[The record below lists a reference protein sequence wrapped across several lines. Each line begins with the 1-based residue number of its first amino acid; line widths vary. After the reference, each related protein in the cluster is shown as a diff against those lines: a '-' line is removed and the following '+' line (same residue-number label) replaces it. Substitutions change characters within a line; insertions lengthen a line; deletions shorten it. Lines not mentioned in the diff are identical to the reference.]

1 MDSHISKEKLRSK
14 IVTTYY
20 GRKELN
26 LSWLDLLEL
35 PEAVLELTE
44 LEELDLSWNKLK
56 TIPENVGK
64 LNNITE
70 LNVRGNQ
77 LSIFPASLTQLK
89 KLKRLYI
96 SHNKLTTIPDAIGE
110 MVALE
115 GLDLSYNQLT
125 VLSPAIKQ
133 LKKLKWLN
141 ISHNKLT
148 TIPDAIGEMVA
159 LEGLDLSYNQL
170 TVLSPAI
177 KQLKKLEWLN
187 ISHNKLTTISDAIG
201 EMKQLWHGN
210 PFTGLDLSYNQ
221 LTVLS
226 PAIKQLKKLLWLSV
240 YGNPFTVEGMRSVT
254 ELEDRGIIDRVYSDL
269 RVQLAYERALKDG
282 YVTVYRSRILLIGQ
296 DRAGKTSLKKS
307 LLGLPFDS
315 EEQSTEGIEVDP
327 SKCEIDVD
335 QAARNWQSIGEIK
348 PGLLECSKDVAKT
361 VVEKIYA
368 QDENSGVDTDETSE
382 EDFEKDSA
390 HISSA
395 DFEEGSF
402 NGYKYGRKEVE
413 DKGDYLS
420 VDAMHNIS
428 IEHTMDCTSD
438 EPKVIIDV
446 AQPPDTVKHVHQLLK
461 YLQGKDIKSGLFKE
475 ESYVMDIWDFAGQHL
490 YYASHPIFLSQRALY
505 ILVHNLSKPLDAA
518 AEPCMRQGSNDVKLE
533 NPNNETNMENLLSWL
548 ATVHGVAL
556 ATDDPDDDAQHK
568 LPYLRPP
575 VFIVGT
581 HADKPVEDIEV
592 IKKQIQ
598 ERISGME
605 YEKHVVRPL
614 FCIDNTQGQNLID
627 NSQGQNLIKKFIQK
641 IRKQRE
647 KHKTAEE
654 EGKGDGID
662 ELQNRILEVLRQE
675 PYMGEKIPVRWF
687 LFEKVIEALLAK
699 QIYYRNLQQLEH
711 YARKDCFMKDAKEF
725 EAMIS
730 FYHGL
735 GMIIKHRSTVVL
747 KAQWLIDLF
756 KQLITI
762 PPFNE
767 QTPLYAKYWQE
778 LEASGILS
786 MEHVDHVFSS
796 FITGGIVKADI
807 LDMMERFGLIAKFS
821 ASPTD
826 KKYFVPAQLKSSP
839 VELCNMELSSTDPCP
854 LYLLFV
860 HGFVPHG
867 LFLQLVSRCIRWCS
881 ETWATHQPT
890 LYQNGAWF
898 IIGKDI
904 HDFVLICKTGFV
916 KVTLRQRKAQSDQV
930 EGQNSVELATLVREF
945 LEDTLKNLSQE
956 MPYLRGMKYRL
967 CVACPY
973 CHQGAEETRRACS
986 DQVKTSCTHKDCF
999 HLIDANEGQ
1008 PDICKR
1014 KPCNMVEP
1022 VCGLKKWFL
1031 KRRSQ
1036 GLSSSN
1042 VAARSHDEASEI
1054 NPMKSAT
1061 ALKVTLLGSEW
1072 SSSMGGLSTINRQLA
1087 ILLAKHSEVD
1097 VTLLVPQFACSEDE
1111 RRNASSHNV
1120 SIQEA
1125 EKLAGFSDPLEWLSF
1140 PPRDLDIDFVLG
1152 HGAKLGKQAQVIRK
1166 YHSCKWIQVVHT
1178 APEELGM
1185 YKNYPMAISKGEDKS
1200 TTEVELCKLADAVV
1214 AVGPKLTKAYSSYL
1228 RSCEKHQDIIQLT
1241 PSTFIEFSD
1250 VKQAAVDMDNFK
1262 VLTFGRGDPEDFS
1275 LKGYDISARAI
1286 VELEDRSYHLIFVG
1300 APDGKQDEVAKNLL
1314 ESGIDKKQLTVRK
1327 FMQSKEGLK
1336 ELFCE
1341 VDLCIMPSRTEGFG
1355 LTALEALSAGLPIL
1369 VSGNSGFGEA
1379 LCTVPSGKSFVVE
1392 SEDPEEWAKAIAGVR
1407 QKERSDRLQDIQQLR
1422 SSYEEK
1428 FSWEKQCDSLVEKMW
1443 DIVHASK
1450 RQDTS
1455 FRAQQ
1460 VKVVDTSTEQLTVDS
1475 LLTPSYLKQI
1485 IQELQQMQLDASKVK
1500 SRTDLSLGLRN
1511 IASDRGFRIS
1521 DNQGLGNCMF
1531 YALSEQL
1538 EIVKGI
1544 KIPHGELR
1552 QNLVQYLRGNPKLP
1566 DGTDLF
1572 DFVHGH
1578 QTWTEY
1584 LVHMEQDGAWG
1595 DHVILCAA
1603 ANYFETCI
1611 RVVSSLSHS
1620 NDVIITPHCPVDE
1633 SKPLVLGHIHEM
1645 HYVSLQPVQGNWGLL
1660 SDWLG
1665 ATLKSWCSIG

>member
-1 MDSHISKEKLRSK
+1 MDSFISKEKLRSK
-14 IVTTYY
+14 IRTDYV
-20 GRKELN
+20 GRKTLN
-26 LSWLDLLEL
+26 LSARDLLKL
-35 PEAVLELTE
+35 PKAVLELTE
-44 LEELDLSWNKLK
+44 LEKLDLSRNKLK

-64 LNNITE
+64 LNNITAFY
-70 LNVRGNQ
+70 VSGNQ

-89 KLKRLYI
+89 KLRWLDISRNKLTTISDAIGEMVELWGLVLSNNQLTVLSPAIKQLKKLERLNI
-96 SHNKLTTIPDAIGE
+96 SHNKLTTISDAIGE

-115 GLDLSYNQLT
+115 ELDLSYNQLT

-133 LKKLKWLN
+133 LKKLKR
-141 ISHNKLT
+141 
-148 TIPDAIGEMVA
+148 
-159 LEGLDLSYNQL
+159 LD
-170 TVLSPAI
+170 
-177 KQLKKLEWLN
+177 
-187 ISHNKLTTISDAIG
+187 ISHNKLTTISDTIG
-201 EMKQLWHGN
+201 EMVSLEKLG
-210 PFTGLDLSYNQ
+210 LSYNQ
-221 LTVLS
+221 LTVLN
-226 PAIKQLKKLLWLSV
+226 PAIKQLKKLQSLFV
-240 YGNPFTVEGMRSVT
+240 KGNPFTVEGMRSVV

-269 RVQLAYERALKDG
+269 QGPMRERLKAQLAYERALQDG
-282 YVTVYRSRILLIGQ
+282 YVMVYRGRILLIGQ

-315 EEQSTEGIEVDP
+315 GEQSTEGIEVDP

-335 QAARNWQSIGEIK
+335 QAARNWQSIGENK
-348 PGLLECSKDVAKT
+348 PGLLECSKDVAKI
-361 VVEKIYA
+361 VAEKLFTQEDHHA
-368 QDENSGVDTDETSE
+368 RKMSMQQEKLRQKDSDKSSK

-390 HISSA
+390 HISPA
-395 DFEEGSF
+395 DFEKGSL
-402 NGYKYGRKEVE
+402 E
-413 DKGDYLS
+413 
-420 VDAMHNIS
+420 
-428 IEHTMDCTSD
+428 
-438 EPKVIIDV
+438 EPEVIIDV
-446 AQPPDTVKHVHQLLK
+446 AQPPDTEKHVHQWLK
-461 YLQGKDIKSGLFKE
+461 YLKGKDIKSGLFQE
-475 ESYVMDIWDFAGQHL
+475 ESYYTMDLWDFAGQHL
-490 YYASHPIFLSQRALY
+490 YYTSHPIFLSQRALY
-505 ILVHNLSKPLDAA
+505 ILVHNLSKPLDAT

-548 ATVHGVAL
+548 ATVHSVAL
-556 ATDDPDDDAQHK
+556 ATDDPDDDTQHR

-581 HADKPVEDIEV
+581 HADKPVEDIAI

-598 ERISGME
+598 ERISGMK

-614 FCIDNTQGQNLID
+614 FCIDNTQRP
-627 NSQGQNLIKKFIQK
+627 NLIKKIIQK
-641 IRKQRE
+641 IQKLKG
-647 KHKTAEE
+647 KHETAEE
-654 EGKGDGID
+654 EGKADGIK
-662 ELQNRILEVLRQE
+662 ELQNKILEVLRQE

-687 LFEKVIEALLAK
+687 LFEKVIEALVAK
-699 QIYYRNLQQLEH
+699 QIYHRNLQQLEH
-711 YARKDCFMKDAKEF
+711 YAKKDCFMKDAKEF
-725 EAMIS
+725 ESMIS

-762 PPFNE
+762 PPFNK
-767 QTPLYAKYWQE
+767 QNARYANFWRE
-778 LEASGILS
+778 LEGSGILS
-786 MEHVDHVFSS
+786 MERVDYVFSS
-796 FITGGIVKADI
+796 FIGPGIIREDI
-807 LDMMERFGLIAKFS
+807 LDMMEQFGLIAKFS
-821 ASPTD
+821 VSPNEE
-826 KKYFVPAQLKSSP
+826 KYFVPAQLKSSP
-839 VELCNMELSSTDPCP
+839 VELCKMEPSSTDPCP
-854 LYLLFV
+854 LYFLFV

-867 LFLQLVSRCIRWCS
+867 LFLQLVSRSIRWCS
-881 ETWATHQPT
+881 KTWAMHQPT
-890 LYQNGAWF
+890 LYHNGAWF

-916 KVTLRQRKAQSDQV
+916 KVILRQKAQSHQIV
-930 EGQNSVELATLVREF
+930 GQNSVELATLVREF

-956 MPYLRGMKYRL
+956 MPYLRGLQYKL
-967 CVACPY
+967 CVACPN
-973 CHQGAEETRRACS
+973 CHQGKEEMCRACS
-986 DQVKTSCTHKDCF
+986 DHMKTTCTHKDCL

-1014 KPCNMVEP
+1014 KPWDMVEL
-1022 VCGLKKWFL
+1022 VCGLEKWFL
-1031 KRRSQ
+1031 KRSQ
-1036 GLSSSN
+1036 GLSSTN
-1042 VAARSHDEASEI
+1042 VSARSHDEASEI
-1054 NPMKSAT
+1054 NPKKSAT

-1087 ILLAKHSEVD
+1087 IQLAKHSEVD
-1097 VTLLVPQFACSEDE
+1097 VTLLVPQFACSEE
-1111 RRNASSHNV
+1111 EKRMASSHNV
-1120 SIQEA
+1120 SIREA
-1125 EKLAGFSDPLEWLSF
+1125 EKLAGFSDHLEWLSF

-1166 YHSCKWIQVVHT
+1166 SHSCKWIQVVHT

-1185 YKNYPMAISKGEDKS
+1185 YKDYPMAISKGEDKT

-1214 AVGPKLTKAYSSYL
+1214 AVGPKLTKAYSFYL

-1241 PSTFIEFSD
+1241 PSTFREFSD
-1250 VKQAAVDMDNFK
+1250 VKQAAVDIDNFK

-1286 VELEDRSYHLIFVG
+1286 VELKDRSYHLTFVG

-1314 ESGIDKKQLTVRK
+1314 KSKIDKKQLTVKK
-1327 FMQSKEGLK
+1327 FVQSEKRLK

-1341 VDLCIMPSRTEGFG
+1341 VDLCIMPFRTEGFG

-1379 LCTVPSGKSFVVE
+1379 LCTVPLGKSFVVE
-1392 SEDPEEWAKAIAGVR
+1392 SEDPQEWAKAIAGVR
-1407 QKERSDRLQDIQQLR
+1407 QKKRSDRLQDIQQLR
-1422 SSYEEK
+1422 RSYEEK
-1428 FSWEKQCDSLVEKMW
+1428 FSWEKQCDSLLEKMR
-1443 DIVHASK
+1443 DIVHGENVLNILQKLLSIFLASK
-1450 RQDTS
+1450 RRDTS
-1455 FRAQQ
+1455 FRARQIQ
-1460 VKVVDTSTEQLTVDS
+1460 VVDTSTEQITVDS
-1475 LLTPSYLKQI
+1475 LPTPSSLDRI
-1485 IQELQQMQLDASKVK
+1485 IQELHRMQFDARKAK

-1584 LVHMEQDGAWG
+1584 LEHMEQDGAWG

-1611 RVVSSLSHS
+1611 HVVSSLSHS
-1620 NDVIITPHCPVDE
+1620 NDAIITPHCPVDE

-1665 ATLKSWCSIG
+1665 ATRESWCSIG